1 MSHQAISTIPTPT
14 PPASTSTQRRKPFLQ
29 SLPILQIAVLLAVIV
44 WAVVRM
50 PEILTPVGV
59 TSVLVLA
66 SLLGMAAVG
75 QTLVVLLGGLDLAVP
90 GYIVVGAFAA
100 TTLTTGRGWPL
111 WLALLF
117 AAAVAGGAGAFVGYV
132 SQRFNVPSLVI
143 TLGMSSVLSGAI
155 IFATAGNYTD
165 APPEGLRNLTG
176 VNSTTFGL
184 PVPPVVV
191 FWIVLIGLMLVF
203 LTRTT
208 TGRRLYATGS
218 NPQAAQLSRVNAR
231 RMWVGVFAANG
242 VLSAAAG
249 VFIAA
254 FVSGSS
260 ATLGEPYLFEGLAA
274 VIVGGTTFGS
284 VRGSYSRTAIGA
296 LLLTVLSIILV
307 GEGLAEGE
315 SLVLYGLI
323 ILIALAIY
331 GRDRRL
337 RDRF

>member
-1 MSHQAISTIPTPT
+1 MSHLATPTIPTSSQ
-14 PPASTSTQRRKPFLQ
+14 PASSHRLKSHVQ
-29 SLPILQIAVLLAVIV
+29 SLPLLQIAVLLAVIV

-50 PEILTPVGV
+50 PAIVSPVGAS
-59 TSVLVLA
+59 SVLVLA
-66 SLLGMAAVG
+66 SLLGLAAVG

-100 TTLTTGRGWPL
+100 TTLTTGHGWPL
-111 WLALLF
+111 PVALLF
-117 AAAVAGGAGAFVGYV
+117 AAVVAGGAGAFVGYV

-143 TLGMSSVLSGAI
+143 TLGMSSVLSGAV
-155 IFATAGNYTD
+155 IFATAGNYAD
-165 APPEGLRNLTG
+165 APPEGLRSLTG
-176 VNSTTFGL
+176 VTSTTFGI
-184 PVPPVVV
+184 PVPPIVVLWVVV
-191 FWIVLIGLMLVF
+191 IAFMMLF

-218 NPQAAQLSRVNAR
+218 NPRAAHLSRVNAR
-231 RMWVGVFAANG
+231 RVWVGVFAANG

-254 FVSGSS
+254 FASGSS